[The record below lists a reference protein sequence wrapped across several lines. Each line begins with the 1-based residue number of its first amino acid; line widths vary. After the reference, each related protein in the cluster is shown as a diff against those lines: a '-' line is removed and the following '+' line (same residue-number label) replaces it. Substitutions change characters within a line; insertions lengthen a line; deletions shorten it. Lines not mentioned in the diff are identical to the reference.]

1 MNARRL
7 ARWALRAA
15 LIGALAAGAVYTA
28 HAASA
33 DEPLSSVTDS
43 VTDGAQWGMGGV
55 HAHLSVDAAR

>member
-15 LIGALAAGAVYTA
+15 LIGALATGAIYTA

-33 DEPLSSVTDS
+33 DEPQNSKPGSGTSEVR
-43 VTDGAQWGMGGV
+43 DGAVWG
-55 HAHLSVDAAR
+55 

>member
-15 LIGALAAGAVYTA
+15 LIGALAVGAVYTA

-33 DEPLSSVTDS
+33 DETGNLRQAPSTSDVR
-43 VTDGAQWGMGGV
+43 DGATWG
-55 HAHLSVDAAR
+55 

>member
-15 LIGALAAGAVYTA
+15 LIGALAAGAIYTA

-33 DEPLSSVTDS
+33 DEPQNLRPAPTSDMK
-43 VTDGAQWGMGGV
+43 DGAIWG
-55 HAHLSVDAAR
+55 

>member
-1 MNARRL
+1 MAARKL

-33 DEPLSSVTDS
+33 DEAPKPDRPPASDTK
-43 VTDGAQWGMGGV
+43 DGAVWG
-55 HAHLSVDAAR
+55 

>member
-15 LIGALAAGAVYTA
+15 LIGALATGAVYTA

-33 DEPLSSVTDS
+33 DEPKTGRPGTSTTEEKDNK
-43 VTDGAQWGMGGV
+43 GAVWG
-55 HAHLSVDAAR
+55 

>member
-15 LIGALAAGAVYTA
+15 LIGALAAGVVYTA

-33 DEPLSSVTDS
+33 DEPQNLRPGPSTSELK
-43 VTDGAQWGMGGV
+43 DGASWG
-55 HAHLSVDAAR
+55 